1 MNQQRSMKIPTTN
14 KHDSVDSETF
24 FLSAYITNEPG
35 SIYTNR
41 EKNCEE
47 ENPVS
52 MKIGK
57 NLG

>member
-1 MNQQRSMKIPTTN
+1 MKIPTTN
-14 KHDSVDSETF
+14 KQDSVDSGTL
-24 FLSAYITNEPG
+24 FLSAYITNEPS

-41 EKNCEE
+41 EKYCEE
-47 ENPVS
+47 VHPVS